1 MNLPVFEAFST
12 DDSASIGP
20 RWRKYLAR
28 FEVLMTALDLQDNA
42 LRKRALLL
50 HYAGEQV
57 YEIFETFSD
66 AQKGGDDEEGYQT
79 LKTSLTTYFEPKK
92 NVDYETFIFRQT
104 KQEKSE
110 NVDAFC
116 TRLRK
121 LAATC
126 DFGNV
131 EREIKSQIL
140 VGCTSN
146 RLRRRAL
153 REDMSLTDLLKHA
166 RSLEIT
172 EQQAK
177 DIEKGESVNALRHQ
191 GYKQQGPQ
199 EKKNNDSKCRN
210 CGGTW
215 PHPGGRTSC
224 PAYGK
229 TCTTCSKSHHF
240 WRYCRSGADKK
251 PTQPKSKNS
260 RKQSTRKNHSQV
272 KCAAEVESSDPE
284 DYVFKLNTSG
294 SPKFNILVGRSKQEI
309 CFLAD
314 SGASVN
320 LISSKTFDNM
330 DPKPR
335 LEKSSSRIFAYGG
348 AQPMKITGKFRTLL
362 QAGDRTCT
370 ATIEVVEGAEGPILS
385 WDTCRE
391 LRLLTQSALAI
402 SAEPA
407 GSGVPCKLLP
417 TKPQEGSVPRND
429 ATNIADEY
437 PQLYEGLGRLE
448 GLHIKLHIDDQVQP
462 VAQGNRRVPF
472 HVRQQ
477 VEEQLKKDEELGV
490 IERAT
495 GPTPWI
501 SPIVVVPKKDPGK
514 IRVCVDMRAANT
526 AIKRERHATPT
537 LDELKTMLTGATVF
551 SKLDLNQGY
560 NQLELEESSRYIT
573 TFSTHLGLFR
583 YKRLFFGV
591 NSASE
596 IFQETIRQLLS
607 DIDGS
612 VNLSDDILIFGKTQE
627 EHDEALRKVLQR
639 LLDRKLT
646 LNREKCEYNKPSLE
660 FLGHIFGADG
670 IAPSPD
676 KIKSIVEMPTPKNAS
691 EVRSFLGMA
700 NFCGSAFIKDYAT
713 LTHDLRQLTKKT
725 VPWEWTEKH
734 TKAFT
739 TLKNRLSEA
748 CALAFFDPSLPTSI
762 YTDAS
767 PVGVSAV
774 LTQGD
779 KVIQYGSRAL
789 TPVEQ
794 RYSQTEREALAI
806 TWACEYFHIFVFGA
820 PFEVFTDHKPLV
832 SIFGNTRAQLSAR
845 IERWVLRTLPYEM
858 RVTYRPGHDN
868 PADYLSRHPVDVTPS
883 SREEKAAEEY
893 LNYLVDVSTPKTMT
907 IDQVINETAK
917 DATLQAVIQAMIT
930 NNWQP
935 KDDEIDR
942 TAFHVLF
949 TCRNE
954 LAVHESGI
962 LLKGTRI
969 VLPDSLHADAVR
981 LAHTGHQGIV
991 KTTALLREKVW
1002 FKGLQAMVER
1012 TVKACHLCQVTTPTA
1027 AREPL
1032 EMSEL
1037 PEDVWTEVSSDFG
1050 DIPNGQKILVVV
1062 DDYSRY
1068 PFVEF
1073 IDSVTARTVIPRL
1086 DSLFA
1091 MCGIPGVFK
1100 TDNGAPFFG
1109 HDFAA
1114 FAEHEG
1120 FHHRKIT
1127 PRWPRA
1133 NAEAERFMRTVK
1145 KPLKYAYAKNL
1156 NLKQELN
1163 KFLLDYRTTPHP
1175 TTGVP
1180 PATLFFGRK
1189 LRTRLP
1195 QIITAKPPGD
1205 TEVRERDTAS
1215 KAKMKAYADARV
1227 HAKPSTI
1234 ALGDAVLLKDTSVC
1248 KSRTPYQLDPFVVVG
1263 KKGSMITASRGDT
1276 HVTRNSSFFKRSPC
1290 PPAEEPPAEDTLDA
1304 STTALQPPMSTSP
1317 TPPATPRA
1325 VAPPRSISSPARSTS
1340 DGPATPRS
1348 QATPLPA
1355 TGRPQRLTNKPEYL
1369 KDYVCD

>member
-1 MNLPVFEAFST
+1 MSLPTFEEFST
-12 DDSASIGP
+12 DDTASLGP

-28 FEVLMTALDLQDNA
+28 FDVLVTALNLQNNA
-42 LRKRALLL
+42 VRKRALLL
-50 HYAGEQV
+50 HYAGENV
-57 YEIFETFSD
+57 YEIYETFTD
-66 AQKGGDDEEGYQT
+66 AQKGGDDEAGYQT

-92 NVDYETFIFRQT
+92 NVDYETYIFRQA
-104 KQEKSE
+104 KQEKHE
-110 NVDAFC
+110 NADAFC

-126 DFGNV
+126 EFGNV

-140 VGCTSN
+140 IGCTST

-153 REDMSLTDLLKHA
+153 REDMDLTELLKHA

-177 DIEKGESVNALRHQ
+177 DIERGESVNALHQ
-191 GYKQQGPQ
+191 GHKQRGPQ
-199 EKKNNDSKCRN
+199 EKKNTAKCRN

-229 TCTTCSKSHHF
+229 ICDSCSKPHHF
-240 WRYCRSGADKK
+240 WRQCLGGATKK
-251 PTQPKSKNS
+251 QQQTETKTKKEKNK
-260 RKQSTRKNHSQV
+260 RQSPQSA
-272 KCAAEVESSDPE
+272 KCILKEDSTDDEYVYRIKTSS
-284 DYVFKLNTSG
+284 
-294 SPKFNILVGRSKQEI
+294 SPKFNLLVGKSKQKI

-320 LISSKTFDNM
+320 IITSETFHAMNPKPKIESSSSK
-330 DPKPR
+330 
-335 LEKSSSRIFAYGG
+335 IYAYGSEK
-348 AQPMKITGKFRTLL
+348 PMNMLGKFKTRL
-362 QAGDRTCT
+362 QVGDKTCVT
-370 ATIEVVEGAEGPILS
+370 TIQIVEGAETPILS

-391 LRLLTQSALAI
+391 LQLLSA
-402 SAEPA
+402 S
-407 GSGVPCKLLP
+407 
-417 TKPQEGSVPRND
+417 QEGSVCHDDKTRIAVADDSHND
-429 ATNIADEY
+429 STRIADEF
-437 PQLYEGLGRLE
+437 PQLFEGLGCLE
-448 GLHIKLHIDDQVQP
+448 ERKIKLHIDDQVQP
-462 VAQGNRRVPF
+462 IAQGNRRVPF
-472 HVRQQ
+472 HVRKQ

-490 IERAT
+490 IERAK

-501 SPIVVVPKKDPGK
+501 SPIVVVPKKDSGK

-560 NQLELEESSRYIT
+560 NQLELDESSRYIT

-596 IFQETIRQLLS
+596 IFQETIRQLLA

-627 EHDEALRKVLQR
+627 AHDEALRKVLQR

-646 LNREKCEYNKPSLE
+646 LNGQKCEYNRPSLE
-660 FLGHIFGADG
+660 FLGHIFGANG

-676 KIKSIVEMPTPKNAS
+676 KIKTIVEMQTPKNAS

-713 LTHDLRQLTKKT
+713 LTHDLRQLTKKNA
-725 VPWEWTEKH
+725 PWEWTEKH

-868 PADYLSRHPVDVTPS
+868 PADYLSRHPVKVSAS

-893 LNYLVDVSTPKTMT
+893 LNYLVHNSTPKSMT
-907 IDQVINETAK
+907 VDQVVNETAK
-917 DATLQAVIQAMIT
+917 DATLQAVIRAVIT
-930 NNWQP
+930 NNWQA
-935 KDDEIDR
+935 KDDKVDM
-942 TAFHVLF
+942 TAFHILF
-949 TCRNE
+949 TCRAE
-954 LAVHESGI
+954 LSVHESGI

-969 VLPDSLHADAVR
+969 VLPESLHAEAVK

-991 KTTALLREKVW
+991 KTTALLREKIW
-1002 FKGLQAMVER
+1002 FKGLQAMVEK
-1012 TVKACHLCQVTTPTA
+1012 TVKACHLCQVTTPTT

-1037 PEDVWTEVSSDFG
+1037 PEEIWAELSSDFG
-1050 DIPNGQKILVVV
+1050 DLPNGQKILVVI

-1068 PFVEF
+1068 PIVEF
-1073 IDSVTARTVIPRL
+1073 IDSVTSRTVIPRL
-1086 DSLFA
+1086 DSMFA
-1091 MCGIPGVFK
+1091 MFGIPKVFK

-1109 HDFAA
+1109 HDFEA
-1114 FAEHEG
+1114 FSRHAG

-1133 NAEAERFMRTVK
+1133 NGEAERFMRSVK
-1145 KPLKYAYAKNL
+1145 KTLKYAYAN
-1156 NLKQELN
+1156 NMSLKQELY

-1175 TTGVP
+1175 STGVP
-1180 PATLFFGRK
+1180 PATLFFGRS

-1195 QIITAKPPGD
+1195 QVVAAKPPGD
-1205 TEVRERDTAS
+1205 VDVRARDTEA

-1227 HAKPSTI
+1227 HAKPSSI
-1234 ALGDAVLLKDTSVC
+1234 ALGDSVLLKDTSVC
-1248 KSRTPYQLDPFVVVG
+1248 KSRTPYQLDPLVVVD
-1263 KKGSMITASRGDT
+1263 KKGSMITASRGGT
-1276 HVTRNSSFFKRSPC
+1276 QVTRNSSFFKHSPSR
-1290 PPAEEPPAEDTLDA
+1290 PSADEPPAEDLIGAPTIA
-1304 STTALQPPMSTSP
+1304 PQPPAPTSP

-1325 VAPPRSISSPARSTS
+1325 TAPPRSTSSPAPSTPG
-1340 DGPATPRS
+1340 GPATTSS
-1348 QATPLPA
+1348 QAVPQPA
-1355 TGRPQRLTNKPEYL
+1355 SGRPTRLAKPPGYL
-1369 KDYVCD
+1369 QDYVRD

>member
-1 MNLPVFEAFST
+1 MNLPVFDAFST
-12 DDSASIGP
+12 DESASIGP

-28 FEVLMTALDLQDNA
+28 FEVLVTAMNLQNNTT
-42 LRKRALLL
+42 RKRALLL

-57 YEIFETFSD
+57 YEIYETFSD

-110 NVDAFC
+110 NVDSFC

-126 DFGNV
+126 DFENV

-140 VGCTSN
+140 IGCSST

-153 REDMSLTDLLKHA
+153 RDDMTLTDLLKHA

-172 EQQAK
+172 DVQAK
-177 DIEKGESVNALRHQ
+177 DIEKGESVNAVGYQ
-191 GYKQQGPQ
+191 KYKQQPQ
-199 EKKNNDSKCRN
+199 DKKSVPSKKCRN
-210 CGGTW
+210 CGGSW
-215 PHPGGRTSC
+215 PHPGGRESC
-224 PAYGK
+224 PAFGK
-229 TCTTCSKSHHF
+229 TCESCKKPNHF
-240 WRYCRSGADKK
+240 WRQCLGGATKQK
-251 PTQPKSKNS
+251 QTSKPKSEK
-260 RKQSTRKNHSQV
+260 KTRKHGMQSQV
-272 KCAAEVESSDPE
+272 KCTVNREDSSDSE
-284 DYVFKLNTSG
+284 EYIFKLSAGNP
-294 SPKFNILVGRSKQEI
+294 PKFNVLVGKTKQKV

-320 LISSKTFDNM
+320 LISSKTLHAM

-335 LEKSSSRIFAYGG
+335 LEPSSSKIFAYGCMK
-348 AQPMKITGKFRTLL
+348 PMTVIGKFKTLL

-370 ATIEVVEGAEGPILS
+370 STIQVVDGAEGPILS
-385 WDTCRE
+385 WDTCKE
-391 LRLLTQSALAI
+391 LRLLTESALAI
-402 SAEPA
+402 SAKPA
-407 GSGVPCKLLP
+407 ASGIPCKPLP
-417 TKPQEGSVPRND
+417 ASQEGSVPQN
-429 ATNIADEY
+429 ATPRIADGF
-437 PQLYEGLGRLE
+437 PQLFEGLGCLDERQV
-448 GLHIKLHIDDQVQP
+448 KLHIDDQVQP

-477 VEEQLKKDEELGV
+477 VEEQLKKDQELGV

-501 SPIVVVPKKDPGK
+501 SPIVVVPKKDSGK

-560 NQLELEESSRYIT
+560 NQLELDESSRYIT

-596 IFQETIRQLLS
+596 IFQETIRQLLA

-612 VNLSDDILIFGKTQE
+612 VNLSDDILIYGKTQE
-627 EHDEALRKVLQR
+627 AHDEALRKVLQR

-646 LNREKCEYNKPSLE
+646 LNGQKCEYNKPSLE

-676 KIKSIVEMPTPKNAS
+676 KIKTIVEMQTPKNAS

-734 TKAFT
+734 TNAFT

-845 IERWVLRTLPYEM
+845 IERWVLKTLPYEM

-868 PADYLSRHPVDVTPS
+868 PADYLSRHPVNVTPS

-893 LNYLVDVSTPKTMT
+893 LNYLVDVTTPKTMT
-907 IDQVINETAK
+907 IDQVIDATAK
-917 DATLQAVIQAMIT
+917 DATLQAVIRAILT
-930 NNWQP
+930 NNWHA
-935 KDDEIDR
+935 KDDKVDG
-942 TAFHVLF
+942 TAFHMLF
-949 TCRNE
+949 TCRSE
-954 LAVHESGI
+954 LSVHESGI

-969 VLPDSLHADAVR
+969 VLPDSLHAEAVK

-1002 FKGLQAMVER
+1002 FKGLQALVEK
-1012 TVKACHLCQVTTPTA
+1012 TVKACHLCQVTTPTT

-1037 PEDVWTEVSSDFG
+1037 PEEVWAEVSCDFG
-1050 DIPNGQKILVVV
+1050 DVPNGQKILVVI

-1073 IDSVTARTVIPRL
+1073 IDSVTARSVIPRL

-1091 MCGIPGVFK
+1091 MFGIPKVFK

-1109 HDFAA
+1109 HDFEA
-1114 FAEHEG
+1114 FAEHTG

-1127 PRWPRA
+1127 PAWPRA

-1145 KPLKYAYAKNL
+1145 KPLKYAHARNL
-1156 NLKQELN
+1156 NLKQELY

-1180 PATLFFGRK
+1180 PATLFFGRS

-1195 QIITAKPPGD
+1195 QVVAARPPEDGDVRARD
-1205 TEVRERDTAS
+1205 TEA

-1227 HAKPSTI
+1227 HAKPSTL

-1248 KSRTPYQLDPFVVVG
+1248 KSRTPYQPDPLVVIG
-1263 KKGSMITASRGDT
+1263 KKGSMITASRGGT

-1290 PPAEEPPAEDTLDA
+1290 PPADEPPAEDTVYA
-1304 STTALQPPMSTSP
+1304 PTTALQQPVSTSP

-1325 VAPPRSISSPARSTS
+1325 VAPPRSISSPAPSAP
-1340 DGPATPRS
+1340 DNPATPRS
-1348 QATPLPA
+1348 QATPQPA
-1355 TGRPQRLTNKPEYL
+1355 IGRPQRLTKEPGYL
-1369 KDYVCD
+1369 KDYVRD